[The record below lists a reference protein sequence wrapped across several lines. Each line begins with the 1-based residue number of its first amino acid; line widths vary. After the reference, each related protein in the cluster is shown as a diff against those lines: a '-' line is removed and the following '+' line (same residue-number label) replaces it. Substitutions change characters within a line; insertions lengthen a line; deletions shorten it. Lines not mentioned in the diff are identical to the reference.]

1 MSWIRTAIVGAAFL
15 GVASV
20 AGAQAPQGG
29 PGKDGHGEH
38 GGPGMRRGGG
48 DQFLFQGITL
58 TDAQQAEIQKIKD
71 KYRAEREA
79 LRPKGAPEGGRPDGG
94 QGGGRPQLDEATKAK
109 MDAIR
114 TKSQSEFRAVLT
126 PAQQAIFDKNVAEMK
141 VRMDERMKGHSKP
154 QG

>member
-20 AGAQAPQGG
+20 AGAQGPQGG
-29 PGKDGHGEH
+29 PGKEGHGEH
-38 GGPGMRRGGG
+38 GGPGMRRGG
-48 DQFLFQGITL
+48 DQMLFEGITL
-58 TDAQQAEIQKIKD
+58 TDAQQAEIQKIRD

-79 LRPKGAPEGGRPDGG
+79 LRPKGGPEGGRPDGG
-94 QGGGRPQLDEATKAK
+94 QGGGRPQLDDATRAK

-114 TKSQSEFRAVLT
+114 TKLQSEYRAILT

-141 VRMDERMKGHSKP
+141 SHMEQRMKDHHPSS
-154 QG
+154 

>member
-1 MSWIRTAIVGAAFL
+1 MSWIRTAIVSAAFL

-20 AGAQAPQGG
+20 AVAQGPQGG
-29 PGKDGHGEH
+29 PPGGHEQ

-79 LRPKGAPEGGRPDGG
+79 LRPKGGPEGGRPDGG
-94 QGGGRPQLDEATKAK
+94 QGGGRPQIDDATRAK

-114 TKSQSEFRAVLT
+114 TKSQGEFRAVLT

-141 VRMDERMKGHSKP
+141 NRMEQRKKEHASS
-154 QG
+154 